1 MTIRVGIV
9 NDMRMAREVLR
20 RVVADAKDMEPLWMA
35 NDGQEAVQMCAQQR
49 PDIIL
54 MDLVM
59 PVMNGAIATEQIMR
73 DSPCPILLVTS
84 TIDGHMELVYE
95 GLSFGALDVTTT
107 PVLGDNRDS
116 DDGELLRQKMRA
128 LHNLA
133 RHAGQ
138 RGDATLTP
146 RSPVTP
152 VTHTTLSQK
161 AVSTVFIGASTGGP
175 AALVDILQALDTRF
189 PAAIVVAQHIDSE
202 FVVGLANWLD
212 SSCDIDVSLAQDGE
226 SLARGK
232 VYLAN
237 SKSHLILRPDNTVVY
252 AAQASDGFYQPCID
266 ALFCSAAQYAARDSI
281 GVLLTGMGRDGARG
295 LLAMR
300 DAGLRTIVQN
310 QESCVVASMPAA
322 ALNIGAA
329 TEVAAPLEIAKVLK
343 SFNSQAIKTS

>member
-138 RGDATLTP
+138 RGEATLTP
-146 RSPVTP
+146 RSTVTP

-226 SLARGK
+226 S
-232 VYLAN
+232 
-237 SKSHLILRPDNTVVY
+237 
-252 AAQASDGFYQPCID
+252 
-266 ALFCSAAQYAARDSI
+266 
-281 GVLLTGMGRDGARG
+281 
-295 LLAMR
+295 
-300 DAGLRTIVQN
+300 
-310 QESCVVASMPAA
+310 
-322 ALNIGAA
+322 
-329 TEVAAPLEIAKVLK
+329 
-343 SFNSQAIKTS
+343 